1 MTKKLTWGLASAVA
15 CIATSLYILTAC
27 QPHEGSEDQL
37 KTDVDSFA
45 ILFYNWHFPEAQKY
59 CTASSEPWLRYAASN
74 VHKAD
79 VELLRSKAED
89 ATVEVGDI
97 EFGDDEITAT
107 ASITVRN
114 FLQMDTIGQEAHL
127 TKEAH
132 FQLPMAMEGE
142 KWKVQLDQMPRSVA
156 H

>member
-1 MTKKLTWGLASAVA
+1 MTKKFTRGLATTVA
-15 CIATSLYILTAC
+15 CLATGLYIQTSC

-37 KTDVDSFA
+37 KNDVDSFA
-45 ILFYNWHFPEAQKY
+45 THFYNWHFPKAQKY

-79 VELLRSKAED
+79 VKLLCSKAED

-127 TKEAH
+127 VKEAH
-132 FQLPMAMEGE
+132 FLLPMAMEGE
-142 KWKVQLDQMPRSVA
+142 KWKVRLEQMPRSLK
-156 H
+156 